1 MIKKVL
7 KPKKVLKKT
16 VALQYLRFE
25 KNNDS
30 EISSKFISLLADLN
44 SWQYHYDFK
53 KKSDRIDKLVEL
65 LGDYNSKTVLEGDR
79 ETYVWILD
87 INKDNYYIYVTP
99 SGLFVET
106 SIKTEI
112 DKAYSDMKELAKIIL
127 QKFKKYQKD

>member
-30 EISSKFISLLADLN
+30 EISSKLIPLLADLN
-44 SWQYHYDFK
+44 SWQYHYDFN

-65 LGDYNSKTVLEGDR
+65 LGDYNSKTVLEGNR

-87 INKDNYYIYVTP
+87 INKDNYYVYVTP